1 MKYEELR
8 RLETNI
14 EILESYC
21 EHVCSSKTRTKEQLE
36 RVEKQISATGTR
48 RMTSK
53 CHIDSY
59 KMLVIRFKC
68 IRQYTQVHMHHPKIT
83 GLILTI

>member
-8 RLETNI
+8 RLVTNI

-48 RMTSK
+48 HMSTK
-53 CHIDSY
+53 CLIDSY
-59 KMLVIRFKC
+59 K
-68 IRQYTQVHMHHPKIT
+68 
-83 GLILTI
+83 

>member
-48 RMTSK
+48 RMTIK
-53 CHIDSY
+53 CLMDSY
-59 KMLVIRFKC
+59 SVSDNTHKNICTK
-68 IRQYTQVHMHHPKIT
+68 
-83 GLILTI
+83 LIGALRWL